1 MPHRRRD
8 AVRRYAF
15 GPAVRLAVDG
25 SPRAC
30 AHFERE
36 YGPSRPSHDPP
47 DVAAEVVL
55 GRMRGATGRSG
66 GHKTA
71 RWRVAIGPPDARPLR
86 VSVALGGGPP
96 SFALSLV
103 QGYHVEPLLA
113 IALARAGYVALPG
126 AAIVTDA
133 GAVVLMGR
141 SGSGKSSVSVRAL
154 AGGRRIL
161 GDDQVVVGADGG
173 CWPYPRRL
181 RLYPDVEQTAP
192 VAWRRLRRSTRGNL
206 RMRRLARRATRGF
219 VAPSLAVP
227 VSELGA
233 PAPDARAP
241 VKRLVV
247 VERAAGVAAL
257 DARVRDAAWALRQ
270 AAAVIAEQRARFATA
285 AGEPWRAA
293 LAEAAR
299 SEGEVLRAW
308 LGGVEVGELRIPA
321 AWDAATAVAA
331 LADRLEG

>member
-1 MPHRRRD
+1 
-8 AVRRYAF
+8 VRRYAF

-36 YGPSRPSHDPP
+36 YGPCAPPGGPP
-47 DVAAEVVL
+47 DVAAEVAL
-55 GRMRGATGRSG
+55 GGMRGAAGTPG

-71 RWRVAIGPPDARPLR
+71 RWRVAIGPPDAQPLR
-86 VSVALGGGPP
+86 VRVALRGGPP

-103 QGYHVEPLLA
+103 QGYHVEPLVA
-113 IALARAGYVALPG
+113 VALARAGYVALPG
-126 AAIVTDA
+126 AAIVTNG

-141 SGSGKSSVSVRAL
+141 SGAGKSSVSVRAL
-154 AGGRRIL
+154 AAGRRIL
-161 GDDQVVVGADGG
+161 GDDQVVVGADGA

-181 RLYPDVEQTAP
+181 RLYPDITDTAP
-192 VAWRRLRRSTRGNL
+192 AAWRRLHRTTRGSL
-206 RMRRLARRATRGF
+206 RVRRLARRATRGF

-233 PAPDARAP
+233 PAPAACTP

-247 VERAAGVAAL
+247 VERAADIAAL
-257 DARVRDAAWALRQ
+257 DERERDPAWALRQ
-270 AAAVIAEQRARFATA
+270 AAAVIADQRARFAAA
-285 AGEPWRAA
+285 AGEPWRAP
-293 LAEAAR
+293 LADAAER
-299 SEGEVLRAW
+299 EGEVLRSW
-308 LGGVEVGELRIPA
+308 LAGAEVGELRIPA